1 MHLRRVP
8 GRWRSCQER
17 FPVRSF
23 FLSPVAWWSWSLKGS
38 IGPPLSGSSTQS
50 VSLVS
55 GTLAQPRLHWLVW
68 SRFYGN
74 ALPLSGWAINK
85 TNQTHPHKHP
95 VAFKNKA
102 IFTKIYEVIC
112 VFVSCHLPVWALPPC
127 VSSRWAAGYVFWSR
141 RAGNGGSRSGLRRA
155 RLILSA
161 TAPSAPGRQ
170 REHRWSA
177 FQPQCPQ

>member
-23 FLSPVAWWSWSLKGS
+23 FLTPVAWWSWSLKGS

-85 TNQTHPHKHP
+85 TNKTHPHKHP
-95 VAFKNKA
+95 VASKNKA
-102 IFTKIYEVIC
+102 IFTKWSVCLFPVIYQYGH
-112 VFVSCHLPVWALPPC
+112 FLPVWVLAEQLDM
-127 VSSRWAAGYVFWSR
+127 VFEVDVPVMEEV
-141 RAGNGGSRSGLRRA
+141 
-155 RLILSA
+155 
-161 TAPSAPGRQ
+161 AP
-170 REHRWSA
+170 A
-177 FQPQCPQ
+177 FEELD